1 MAQEQSLQL
10 RLRILARE
18 ENFIIA
24 FAAFL
29 ISYIILGW
37 FSPFDA
43 KLVST
48 RTFSSFIRLIFNV
61 TYSASLAA
69 VASAIF
75 TFDARVLGIPD
86 IEKLNVTPLAVA
98 GSGLVSA
105 LFLFQ
110 AILGGSSALAWF
122 FCSPSLLPWLL
133 LARVSTVGHSRLVA
147 TTVKSRVLPTK
158 KHNRMELDSFLIT
171 PPIQ

>member
-1 MAQEQSLQL
+1 MAEEQSLQL

-18 ENFIIA
+18 EKFAIA
-24 FAAFL
+24 FGAFL
-29 ISYIILGW
+29 VSYIILGW

-43 KLVST
+43 QLVST
-48 RTFSSFIRLIFNV
+48 RAFTSFIRLIFNV
-61 TYSASLAA
+61 TYSVSLAA

-105 LFLFQ
+105 LFLLQ

-122 FCSPSLLPWLL
+122 FCGLDAIVLKIALLVTMAAAGAGIYGW
-133 LARVSTVGHSRLVA
+133 AFKIGRD
-147 TTVKSRVLPTK
+147 
-158 KHNRMELDSFLIT
+158 NRQVTGLT
-171 PPIQ
+171 NQKTQ

>member
-1 MAQEQSLQL
+1 MAQDQTLQL

-18 ENFIIA
+18 EKFVVA
-24 FAAFL
+24 FGVFL
-29 ISYIILGW
+29 VSYIILGW

-43 KLVST
+43 QQVST
-48 RTFSSFIRLIFNV
+48 RAFTSFIRLIFNV
-61 TYSASLAA
+61 TYSISLAA

-105 LFLFQ
+105 LFLLQ
-110 AILGGSSALAWF
+110 AIIGGSSALAWF
-122 FCSPSLLPWLL
+122 FCGLDAIVLKFALLVT
-133 LARVSTVGHSRLVA
+133 LAAAGAGIYGWAFKIGRD
-147 TTVKSRVLPTK
+147 
-158 KHNRMELDSFLIT
+158 NRQVTGLT
-171 PPIQ
+171 NQKTQ